1 MYRWWVF
8 LHLVGVFG
16 FLLTHGISVGVMF
29 RVRKERDRERLK
41 GLLALSSSST
51 IVLYVSLAVLLAG
64 GIIAGFSGHWWGRR
78 WIWAALILLIAIAG
92 AMYPLGTKFH
102 RRISDG
108 LGTRPSGAPVASDE
122 EIADLVSS
130 GRPMLIAAIGFGG
143 LLVILWLM
151 VFKPF

>member
-29 RVRKERDRERLK
+29 RVRHERDRERLRA
-41 GLLALSSSST
+41 LLALSRAST
-51 IVLYVSLAVLLAG
+51 IVVYLSMAVLVAG
-64 GIIAGFSGHWWGRR
+64 GILAGFAGRWWGRG
-78 WIWAALILLIAIAG
+78 WIWTSLGLLIAITG
-92 AMYPLGTKFH
+92 AMYSLGTTFH
-102 RRISDG
+102 NRISGG
-108 LGTRPSGAPVASDE
+108 LGARPSGAPVASDE
-122 EIADLVSS
+122 EIAELLSS
-130 GRPMLIAAIGFGG
+130 GRPMLIAVIGFGG

>member
-29 RVRKERDRERLK
+29 RIRKERDKERLK
-41 GLLALSSSST
+41 ALLQLSSSTVIPLYLS
-51 IVLYVSLAVLLAG
+51 IVVLLAG
-64 GIIAGFSGHWWGRR
+64 GIIAGFSGHWWGRG
-78 WIWAALILLIAIAG
+78 WIWTALIILILITG

-102 RRISDG
+102 KKISDG

-122 EIADLVSS
+122 ELADLASS
-130 GRPMLIAAIGFGG
+130 ARPYLIAVIGFGG
-143 LLVILWLM
+143 LLIILWLM

>member
-29 RVRKERDRERLK
+29 RVRHERDRERLRA
-41 GLLALSSSST
+41 LLALSRAST
-51 IVLYVSLAVLLAG
+51 IVVYLSMAVLVAG
-64 GIIAGFSGHWWGRR
+64 GILAGFAGRWWGRG
-78 WIWAALILLIAIAG
+78 WIWTSLGLLILITG
-92 AMYPLGTKFH
+92 AMYLLGTTFH
-102 RRISDG
+102 NRISDV

-122 EIADLVSS
+122 EIADLLSS
-130 GRPMLIAAIGFGG
+130 GRPTLIAVIGFGG